1 MKTWKISLYIA
12 AAAVLSACSDD
23 SRPLSP
29 ADSLIA
35 DLQTTA
41 GEGKILFGHQD
52 AYMYGYTWR
61 ASSKD
66 SLDRTDVKDV
76 CGQHPAVLGLDLGG
90 IEFLNLKNLDGN
102 PFGFMREAALRHCAE
117 GGVVTLSWHPRN
129 PLTGGDSWDVSS
141 DKVVASVLDGGE
153 KHDEFMQ
160 WLSNCADYLDTFK
173 NDDGE
178 LIPLI
183 FRPWH
188 EHTGSWFWWGQ
199 KLCTPDQYRQLWKM
213 TYDYMTAER
222 GLDNLVWA
230 FSPGAD
236 LGDEEYMTR
245 YPGDDMVDMLGLDCY
260 QYGELPASNETYVAQ
275 LRDRL
280 SLMTELG
287 REHGKLIALTET
299 GCEGVPY
306 AKWWTE
312 VLYQAIKDYPIAYVL
327 VWRNACDMPGHY
339 YAPWPGQ
346 ESEADFKEFAA
357 HDDII
362 MLE

>member
-12 AAAVLSACSDD
+12 AAAVLSACSDG
-23 SRPLSP
+23 SLSLSP

-35 DLQTTA
+35 DLQTSA

-52 AYMYGYTWR
+52 AYMYGHTWR

-141 DKVVASVLDGGE
+141 DKVVASVLDGGG

-160 WLSNCADYLDTFK
+160 WLSNCADYLDTFR

-199 KLCTPDQYRQLWKM
+199 KLCTPPVQTALEDDLRL
-213 TYDYMTAER
+213 YDSGTRAGQSR
-222 GLDNLVWA
+222 VGL
-230 FSPGAD
+230 F
-236 LGDEEYMTR
+236 
-245 YPGDDMVDMLGLDCY
+245 
-260 QYGELPASNETYVAQ
+260 
-275 LRDRL
+275 
-280 SLMTELG
+280 
-287 REHGKLIALTET
+287 T
-299 GCEGVPY
+299 GSGS
-306 AKWWTE
+306 
-312 VLYQAIKDYPIAYVL
+312 
-327 VWRNACDMPGHY
+327 G
-339 YAPWPGQ
+339 
-346 ESEADFKEFAA
+346 
-357 HDDII
+357 
-362 MLE
+362 